1 MFGQQVA
8 TEEQHLW
15 AANICNEFVQNNYKN
30 WVEFFKQLANDSD
43 SEILRFFFLQA
54 LTDIVKSDFESRLDR
69 AERIAFLEASITF
82 LKAVPVVVLS
92 KNHFRAKYSQLVAL
106 LYFE

>member
-1 MFGQQVA
+1 
-8 TEEQHLW
+8 
-15 AANICNEFVQNNYKN
+15 
-30 WVEFFKQLANDSD
+30 
-43 SEILRFFFLQA
+43 
-54 LTDIVKSDFESRLDR
+54 VKSDFESRLDR
-69 AERIAFLEASITF
+69 AERIEFLEASITF

>member
-15 AANICNEFVQNNYKN
+15 AANLCNEFVQNNYKN
-30 WVEFFKQLANDSD
+30 WVEFFKQLANDSN

-69 AERIAFLEASITF
+69 A
-82 LKAVPVVVLS
+82 
-92 KNHFRAKYSQLVAL
+92 
-106 LYFE
+106 